1 MSTQSCERCG
11 GAGHISAYSHVSGG
25 VCFECDG
32 TGRTKAGRVYQHRGA
47 RVEDGTMSGPVRKS
61 KAVTIPGLGAGEM
74 STYDGC
80 RFVFS
85 LSSCPFGSG
94 CHFTV
99 EGGRVCGVELETGM
113 IEDGYKVAA
122 VRAALQSALR
132 R

>member
-25 VCFECDG
+25 VCFECNG
-32 TGRTKAGRVYQHRGA
+32 TGRTEAGHVYQHQGA
-47 RVEDGTMSGPVRKS
+47 RVEYGVMSGPVRKS

-85 LSSCPFGSG
+85 RSSCPFGSG

-99 EGGRVCGVELETGM
+99 ESGRVCGVELENGM

-132 R
+132 C